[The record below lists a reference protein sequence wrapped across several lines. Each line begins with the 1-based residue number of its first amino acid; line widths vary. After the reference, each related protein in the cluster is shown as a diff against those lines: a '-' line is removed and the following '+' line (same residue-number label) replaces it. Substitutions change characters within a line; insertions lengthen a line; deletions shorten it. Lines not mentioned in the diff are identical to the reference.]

1 MYMCHHGWARQL
13 LGTRC
18 AATGGSAG
26 RSEMTEGVG
35 GSFRREGIYVDL
47 YLLCCTAEINTALES
62 SYPPIKNKLEKIK
75 TPGCISKKQNR
86 KSPKLPL
93 KHKSVTLAILS
104 VAAWMAFRSV
114 QLLSHVR
121 LFVTP
126 WTAACQAS
134 LSITNSQRLLKL
146 SVH

>member
-1 MYMCHHGWARQL
+1 MYMCHHGWARQR

-62 SYPPIKNKLEKIK
+62 SYSPIKNQ
-75 TPGCISKKQNR
+75 KK
-86 KSPKLPL
+86 
-93 KHKSVTLAILS
+93 
-104 VAAWMAFRSV
+104 
-114 QLLSHVR
+114 
-121 LFVTP
+121 
-126 WTAACQAS
+126 
-134 LSITNSQRLLKL
+134 
-146 SVH
+146 